1 MKCASGEAPQNQH
14 EQGAGSMS
22 KPGMNRRRFLE
33 TSSQAVAG
41 AAVVVAVGGTTLL
54 MAPDG
59 AWAMTLDTLSGQ
71 EGATLLKA
79 LRVVYPH
86 ESLGDQYYAAVV
98 EALDQDAKGNADTAA
113 MLKAG
118 LAGLDQ
124 AYRIPFVELSEG
136 NQVRALEVIQ
146 DTEFFQTIRFKTIA
160 TLYNNP
166 RVWQAF
172 AYEGPSF
179 DEGGYI
185 ERGFDDLGWLPDPP
199 EDASPAIEL

>member
-1 MKCASGEAPQNQH
+1 MH
-14 EQGAGSMS
+14 EGGMS
-22 KPGMNRRRFLE
+22 RRRFLE
-33 TSSQAVAG
+33 TSGQAAAG
-41 AAVVVAVGGTTLL
+41 AVVTVASGSTTLL

-59 AWAMTLDTLSGQ
+59 AWAMTLEALSGQ

-79 LRVVYPH
+79 LRVIYPH
-86 ESLGDQYYAAVV
+86 DSLGDRYYAAVV

-118 LAGLDQ
+118 IAGLDQ

-136 NQVRALEVIQ
+136 NQHRALEAIQ
-146 DTEFFQTIRFKTIA
+146 DSDFFQTIRFKVVA

-166 RVWQAF
+166 QVWQAF
-172 AYEGPSF
+172 GYEGESF

-199 EDASPAIEL
+199 ADASPPVEL

>member
-1 MKCASGEAPQNQH
+1 MRK
-14 EQGAGSMS
+14 GAMS
-22 KPGMNRRRFLE
+22 RRRFLE
-33 TSSQAVAG
+33 KSGHAAAG
-41 AAVVVAVGGTTLL
+41 AVVIVASGTTTLL

-59 AWAMTLDTLSGQ
+59 AWAMSLEALSGQ

-79 LRVVYPH
+79 LRVIYPH
-86 ESLGDQYYAAVV
+86 DSLGDQYYAAVV
-98 EALDQDAKGNADTAA
+98 EALDQDAKGNADSAA

-118 LAGLDQ
+118 IAGLDQ
-124 AYRIPFVELSEG
+124 AYRMPFIELSEG
-136 NQVRALEVIQ
+136 NQHRALEAIQ
-146 DTEFFQTIRFKTIA
+146 DSEFFQAIRFKVIA

-172 AYEGPSF
+172 GYEGESF

-199 EDASPAIEL
+199 ADASPAVEL